1 MSFLF
6 GFEIILSHPF
16 VFEYFKIKHKQK

>member
-1 MSFLF
+1 MLFLF